1 MNTLQTTWNIYQGTS
16 VTVHDTLSKEPVYLV
31 NKDLKRLIE
40 QFIEVLTEK
49 QETVAADVLKKH
61 PCPLD
66 FKLLSREVKE

>member
-1 MNTLQTTWNIYQGTS
+1 M
-16 VTVHDTLSKEPVYLV
+16 YLV